1 MANDISCNNKA
12 FASWDS
18 TSSGDSWLL
27 VKLRHHLTDTCW
39 RMMTSWHRNFFF
51 FFFKLFAAQLLS
63 SWWFDTPQCSC
74 DVTVIWKIASLK
86 TKLFVDAD
94 LASTTV
100 WTSSYWSPYTPGEKH
115 SFELSNSWILIHGNP
130 FKSFKMFCHFTET
143 LINLTHWGRVT
154 HICVRKLD
162 QHCSR

>member
-1 MANDISCNNKA
+1 MISRA
-12 FASWDS
+12 ITRHLRVEIA
-18 TSSGDSWLL
+18 L
-27 VKLRHHLTDTCW
+27 VQVTADCLSNFGTISLTPVDAWWRHGIE
-39 RMMTSWHRNFFF
+39 FFF